1 MKKIVL
7 TSDKYSF
14 CLDGFQKLISKYWCD
29 DDSEFTII
37 GFNKPDSEIQKNFE
51 FIRLG
56 NNFSDSSPWHVV
68 LNPYFKKLKED
79 YFFLFFEDHFLI
91 DYLKKNYFE
100 RAKKIMEEDNSIS
113 KIRVH
118 PPYVGHSLL
127 RYDDLFS
134 FAETGQNSYYPTSLR
149 PAIWR
154 KEFFLKMLNHPGLI
168 KNPHD
173 FEVYNNIFSW
183 TEKVLIPNEIF
194 YADLDAM
201 RGGKPNPQTFNFGK
215 IDMDYYEINLMS
227 EDLSIFEDARQKWSK
242 K

>member
-14 CLDGFQKLISKYWCD
+14 CLDGFQKMISKYWCD
-29 DDSEFTII
+29 DDSEFTIL
-37 GFNKPDSEIQKNFE
+37 GFSKPESEIQKNFE

-56 NNFSDSSPWHVV
+56 SNFSDSSPWHVV
-68 LNPYFKKLKED
+68 LNPYFKKLKEE
-79 YFFLFFEDHFLI
+79 YFFLFFEDHILV

-100 RAKKIMEEDNSIS
+100 RAKKIMEEDHSIS
-113 KIRVH
+113 KIRAH
-118 PPYVGHSLL
+118 PPYVGDSLV

-134 FAETGQNSYYPTSLR
+134 FAKTGQNSYYPTSLR

-154 KEFFLKMLNHPGLI
+154 KDFFLKMLNHPGFI

-201 RGGKPNPQTFNFGK
+201 RQGKPNPQTFNFGK
-215 IDMDYYEINLMS
+215 IDMDYYEINMRS
-227 EDLSIFEDARQKWSK
+227 EDLSIFEDLRQKWSK